1 MSVIVTERYRKAG
14 NELVLVP
21 ARYIEE
27 SIREVKEGKAL
38 IEKGVSIIDRRCM
51 TTMLTTTMLTQTYK
65 PWTWTVTWSTIAADQ
80 VLAAAHES
88 YATEEFLSYDHHP
101 TRTRPSSS
109 PSSGSSSSTIPS
121 DAVKIQVLQPIDPI
135 VGRLSKHYYCPEV
148 RTCRHSDG
156 DVLYGRR
163 LSQSPCPL
171 VTARDLSGEIV
182 VCRDR

>member
-27 SIREVKEGKAL
+27 SIREVNEGKVL

-65 PWTWTVTWSTIAADQ
+65 QWTWTVTWSTIAADQ

-88 YATEEFLSYDHHP
+88 YATEEFLSYDNHP
-101 TRTRPSSS
+101 TCTRPSSS
-109 PSSGSSSSTIPS
+109 PSSGSSSTIPS
-121 DAVKIQVLQPIDPI
+121 DAVKIRVLQPIDPI
-135 VGRLSKHYYCPEV
+135 VGRPSKHYYCPDV

-156 DVLYGRR
+156 DVVWSST
-163 LSQSPCPL
+163 LSVACPL
-171 VTARDLSGEIV
+171 VTS
-182 VCRDR
+182 RDRS